1 MPQQP
6 PIGAHCAGGIKA
18 ALSRAQSIGAECL
31 QIFAS
36 APQTWRAPSH
46 SQPDIAAFQEGR
58 RAAGIAPLFFH
69 SIYLLNLASPLPLN
83 VERSVRSIGDHL
95 TWANR
100 LGADGLVIHVG
111 SAGKEEYALAEDRVV
126 AAMGGLLDGL
136 DEGPAKL
143 LLETC
148 AGQGATIGRSFREL
162 GQIVRRLDAHPRLG
176 VCLDTCHVFAAGYPI
191 HEPDGAERLLEEFER
206 EIGLDRLGCVHAND
220 SKGAFGS
227 NVDRH
232 ENIGRGQLGE
242 ATFAN
247 LLARPEL
254 RNVPFIL
261 EVPGAGEGPDRENLD
276 RLKRL
281 RQR

>member
-1 MPQQP
+1 MSPR
-6 PIGAHCAGGIKA
+6 IGAHCSGSIKA
-18 ALSRAQSIGAECL
+18 ALTRAQAIGAECL

-46 SQPDIAAFQEGR
+46 ADGDVEAFDAAR
-58 RAAGIAPLFFH
+58 RAADVAPLFFH
-69 SIYLLNLASPLPLN
+69 SIYLLNLASPVALN
-83 VERSVRSIGDHL
+83 VERSVTSIRDHL
-95 TWANR
+95 GWAER

-111 SAGKEEYALAEDRVV
+111 SAGKEEYRLAEDRVV
-126 AAMGGLLDGL
+126 AALGGLLDGL
-136 DEGPAKL
+136 PDGRAKL

-148 AGQGATIGRSFREL
+148 AGQGATIGRSFAEL
-162 GQIVRRLDAHPRLG
+162 GQLIRRLDGHGRLG

-191 HEPDGAERLLEEFER
+191 HQEGGVDRLLDEFDR
-206 EIGLDRLGCVHAND
+206 EIGLGRLCCAHAND

-232 ENIGRGQLGE
+232 ENIGQGQLGE
-242 ATFAN
+242 ETFAR

-261 EVPGAGEGPDRENLD
+261 EVPGTGEGPDRENLD

-281 RQR
+281 RQK